1 MNGRKA
7 KAIRRQAKDNM
18 VEWLQSLLEGEERD
32 KVTATT
38 VLDLA
43 PKQTHV
49 MSFGTVTLSIYS
61 YKWFVKM
68 IKKDKDWK
76 HVSG

>member
-1 MNGRKA
+1 MSGKKA
-7 KAIRRQAKDNM
+7 KAIRKQAKENM
-18 VEWLQSLLEGEERD
+18 VEWLQSLLEGNEKD
-32 KVTATT
+32 KVTTRT

-49 MSFGTVTLSIYS
+49 MNFGTVKLSIYS

-68 IKKDKDWK
+68 LEDGKDWK
-76 HVSG
+76 DIGV